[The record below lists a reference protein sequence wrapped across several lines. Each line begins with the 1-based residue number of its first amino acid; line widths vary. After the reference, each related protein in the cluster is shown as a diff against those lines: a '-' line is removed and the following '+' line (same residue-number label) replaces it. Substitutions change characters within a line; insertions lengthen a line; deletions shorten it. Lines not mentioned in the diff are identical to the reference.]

1 MTTFVKACS
10 DLGVHVS
17 GTELGPIELNKYD
30 NDVDNVV
37 ILKKDDVKKET
48 EKENK
53 KKNLKYVNKFNKEL
67 YETISG
73 IDDFV
78 ITIGGDHTVAI
89 GSCLASKKKY
99 KNIGLFWVDAHS
111 DYHNMDTT
119 ITGNLH
125 GMPFASVSSQNGD
138 NLTSFYDD
146 KYFDPNKT
154 VLIGG
159 RDIEDPEYVNLKK
172 AGVTI
177 FTTEDIKKYGA
188 KEIVSKA
195 FQIIDGVSGVHIS
208 YDLDLIDPEVAPGVS
223 VKATSGLSEEEAY
236 QILEEL
242 LKRKD
247 FITSFDLVEFNPL
260 LDKGNKTKDIALHIL
275 KRVIDEKRA

>member
-138 NLTSFYDD
+138 SLTSFYDD